1 MTAAPLFTPFR
12 LGSLELPNRVV
23 LAPLTRS
30 RAGDGLVP
38 NPLAPTYYAQRASG
52 GLLITEATQVGD
64 TAQGYP
70 NTPGLYTDAQV
81 EGWRRV
87 TDAVHAAGGRVFV
100 QLWHVGRVSLLAYQ
114 PGGALPL
121 APSAIA
127 ADGQAMNPQFGFEP
141 FPTPRALETDELPG
155 VAAQF
160 GRAARL
166 AKAAG
171 FDGVEVHG
179 ANGYLIEQFLR
190 AGSNTRTDRYGGSV
204 ENRARFLLEA
214 FDAVASEI
222 GADRTGVRV
231 SPHGKSAPDPDVAG
245 LYGYVAAELG
255 KRGAAY
261 LHVVEPAIADHPM
274 AGGADATRLAPGLKA
289 AFGGPV
295 ILNGG
300 FDAASAN
307 AAIESGAADLVSFG
321 TSYLANPDLPERLRV
336 GAPLNAPDRA
346 TFYGG
351 DARGYTDYPT
361 LGEAAK
367 AA

>member
-12 LGSLELPNRVV
+12 LGGLELPNRVV

-30 RAGDGLVP
+30 RAVEGLAP
-38 NPLAPTYYAQRASG
+38 NPLAPLYYAQRASG

-70 NTPGLYTDAQV
+70 NTPGLFTDAQIA
-81 EGWRRV
+81 GWRKV
-87 TDAVHAAGGRVFV
+87 TDAVHAAGGRIFV
-100 QLWHVGRVSLLAYQ
+100 QLWHVGRISLPAYQ
-114 PGGALPL
+114 PGGAAPV

-127 ADGQAMNPQFGFEP
+127 AGGQAMNPQFGFEP
-141 FPTPRALETDELPG
+141 FPTPRALTTDE
-155 VAAQF
+155 VADIVAQF

-171 FDGVEVHG
+171 FDGVEMHG

-190 AGSNTRTDRYGGSV
+190 AGSNTRDDRYGGPV
-204 ENRARFLLEA
+204 ENRVRFLLEV
-214 FDAVASEI
+214 FDAVAAEV

-231 SPHGKSAPDPDVAG
+231 SPHTTVAADPDVAS
-245 LYGYVAAELG
+245 LYGRVSAELAA
-255 KRGAAY
+255 RGAAY
-261 LHVVEPAIADHPM
+261 LHLIEPVSTAEPKL
-274 AGGADATRLAPGLKA
+274 GPGLKA

-300 FDAASAN
+300 FDAARAN
-307 AAIESGAADLVSFG
+307 AAIDGGVADLVSFG
-321 TSYLANPDLPERLRV
+321 ASYLANPDLPERLRT

-351 DARGYTDYPT
+351 DERGYTDYPT
-361 LGEAAK
+361 LAEAAK